1 MSQPPTVIAGAL
13 GECVHVAGIH
23 AFLRLAEAQGYRPIF
38 LGPAVPVAEFIG
50 AIRETDA
57 PLVAVSYRLTP
68 ETGEAALR
76 RFIEAVRAAG
86 LTERRFAFGGTP
98 PVAAR
103 ARALGFFEACF
114 DGTEPP
120 EAVIA
125 FLQGRPPHSEREED
139 YAPTLLGRLAQKHP
153 FPLLRHHYGRPTME
167 ETLAGIREIAEARVL
182 DIISLGPD
190 QDAQENFFHP
200 ERQDPARRGAG
211 GVPVRSPEDFRA
223 LYAASR
229 CGNFPLM
236 RTYAGTNDL
245 LRLAEVHVETIHNCF
260 CAVPLVW
267 FSQLDGRGPLT
278 VAGRIR
284 TSQEVMRFYA
294 ERNIPVEVNEPH
306 HWSMRDAPDVV
317 FVAAAYLSAYHA
329 KRMGVRDYVA
339 QFMFNSPAGVSFP
352 MDLAKM
358 LASLELIGR
367 LANDTFRIHVETRAG
382 LLSYPADPEAGKGQL
397 ASSTMLQMALRPAIV
412 HVVAYCEADHA
423 ATAAEVIE
431 SCRIARQVI
440 ANALHG
446 LPDMTCDPAV
456 QERRQEL
463 FEEAGL
469 LLEALRTLGGD
480 GVEDPLLDPVTLAAA
495 VRLGFLDAPQIQ
507 AGRGGSLDSPGC
519 GKVVTRL
526 VDGACRAVD
535 PSTGK
540 VWSEEERLRW
550 VWEQVPTR

>member
-1 MSQPPTVIAGAL
+1 MKTVVAGAL
-13 GECVHVAGIH
+13 GECVHVAGVH
-23 AFLRLAEAQGYRPIF
+23 AFLRLAETQGYRPVF

-50 AIRETDA
+50 AIRETNADV
-57 PLVAVSYRLTP
+57 VAVSYRLTP

-76 RFIEAVRAAG
+76 TFVEAVQGTG
-86 LTERRFAFGGTP
+86 LSDRRFAFGGTP

-103 ARALGFFEACF
+103 ARALGFFDACF

-125 FLQGRPPHSEREED
+125 FLQGRPATGDREED
-139 YAPTLLGRLAQKHP
+139 YAPTLVGRMAQKQP
-153 FPLLRHHYGRPTME
+153 YPLLRHHYGRPTME
-167 ETLAGIREIAEARVL
+167 ETLAGVREIAEARVL
-182 DIISLGPD
+182 DILSLGTD

-229 CGNFPLM
+229 GGNFPLM
-236 RTYAGTNDL
+236 RTYAGTDDL

-267 FSQLDGRGPLT
+267 FSRLDGRGPLT
-278 VAGRIR
+278 VEERVR
-284 TSQEVMRFYA
+284 TSQAVMRFYA

-317 FVAAAYLSAYHA
+317 FVVAAYLSAYNA

-339 QFMFNSPAGVSFP
+339 QFMFNSPAGVSFR

-358 LASLELIGR
+358 LASLELIGG
-367 LANDTFRIHVETRAG
+367 LADDTFRIHVETRAG
-382 LLSYPADPEAGKGQL
+382 LLSYPSDPDAGKGQL
-397 ASSTMLQMALRPAIV
+397 ASSTLLQMALQPALV

-423 ATAAEVIE
+423 ATAGEVIE

-440 ANALHG
+440 DNALRG
-446 LPDMTCDPAV
+446 VPDMTCDPKV

-463 FEEAGL
+463 TAEAAL
-469 LLEALRTLGGD
+469 LLDALVTLGGD
-480 GVEDPLLDPVTLAAA
+480 RVEDPLADPATLAAA
-495 VRLGFLDAPQIQ
+495 VRLGFLDAPQLRPFVVGPDRSDQEGQ
-507 AGRGGSLDSPGC
+507 ACGR
-519 GKVVTRL
+519 VVTRL

-535 PSTGK
+535 PATGQ
-540 VWSEEERLRW
+540 VWSEAERLRW
-550 VWEQVPTR
+550 VWEQVR